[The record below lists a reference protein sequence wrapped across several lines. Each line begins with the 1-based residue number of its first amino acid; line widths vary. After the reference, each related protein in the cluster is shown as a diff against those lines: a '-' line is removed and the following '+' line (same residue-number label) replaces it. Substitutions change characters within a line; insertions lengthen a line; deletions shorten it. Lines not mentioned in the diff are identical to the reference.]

1 MKRILGCLL
10 AVLLLS
16 AAALSETSADTVRLE
31 FENGF
36 SLSLP
41 SGWVSFAVAP
51 ELKEAGFAYC
61 LGSTDAAHL
70 MYIQHLE
77 GEYANFDALR
87 AVFETRPEIVL
98 RSTVEAASGRPFLL
112 YNFAEEDCSGC
123 AALYEDSVINLLF
136 LPRSDADFM
145 LTAAAIIDSA
155 N

>member
-1 MKRILGCLL
+1 MKRILCCLIAIL
-10 AVLLLS
+10 MLS
-16 AAALSETSADTVRLE
+16 VTALSETSANTVRLE

-41 SGWVSFAVAP
+41 SDWGSFAVSP
-51 ELKEAGFAYC
+51 ELKEAGFIYC
-61 LGSTDAAHL
+61 LGSADAAQL
-70 MYIQHLE
+70 MYIQNLE
-77 GEYANFDALR
+77 GEYANFDALQ

-123 AALYEDSVINLLF
+123 AALYEGSVINLLF
-136 LPRSDADFM
+136 MPRSDADFM